1 MSTID
6 ALVPGRT
13 AGHMAAMEP
22 TRQLSERMVLR
33 AELVHQ
39 ARQIIAHTTEL
50 TPHTAFVRTD
60 EPLALGTTLSLR
72 LSFPRLLAP
81 LDLEAR
87 VVSVDPG
94 LGHGYSAGV
103 KLELDPSPAAG
114 ERLAWLLGEVS
125 TDVPRDDVS
134 RILVVEDSALMRD
147 FIQLGADRFTR
158 GTVRVVVD
166 TADTAEAALEV
177 MRGHTYDLVLVDMYL
192 PGAMDGAQLVRTLRT
207 TEKDLP
213 VIGFSVGG
221 VVARDAFL
229 SAGADLFLDKPVM
242 MRDVFSTLERLVVK
256 QVRSA

>member
-1 MSTID
+1 
-6 ALVPGRT
+6 
-13 AGHMAAMEP
+13 
-22 TRQLSERMVLR
+22 
-33 AELVHQ
+33 
-39 ARQIIAHTTEL
+39 
-50 TPHTAFVRTD
+50 
-60 EPLALGTTLSLR
+60 
-72 LSFPRLLAP
+72 
-81 LDLEAR
+81 
-87 VVSVDPG
+87 VSIDPG

-103 KLELDPSPAAG
+103 QLEFHAAPD
-114 ERLAWLLGEVS
+114 ERDRLAWLLADVS
-125 TDVPRDDVS
+125 TDVPRADVS

-158 GTVRVVVD
+158 GNVRVVVD
-166 TADTAEAALEV
+166 TADTAESALGV

-242 MRDVFSTLERLVVK
+242 MRDVFTTLERLVVK
-256 QVRSA
+256 QGRSQ

>member
-1 MSTID
+1 
-6 ALVPGRT
+6 
-13 AGHMAAMEP
+13 MAATES

-39 ARQIIAHTTEL
+39 TRQIIAHTTEL
-50 TPHTAFVRTD
+50 TQASVFVRTD
-60 EPLALGTTLSLR
+60 EPLALGESVALR

-81 LDLEAR
+81 LDLDAR
-87 VVSVDPG
+87 VVSIDPG

-103 KLELDPSPAAG
+103 QLEFHAAPD
-114 ERLAWLLGEVS
+114 ERDRLAWLLADVS
-125 TDVPRDDVS
+125 TDVPRADVS

-158 GTVRVVVD
+158 GNVRVVVD
-166 TADTAEAALEV
+166 TADTAESALGV

-242 MRDVFSTLERLVVK
+242 MRDVFTTLERLVVK
-256 QVRSA
+256 QGRSQ

>member
-1 MSTID
+1 
-6 ALVPGRT
+6 
-13 AGHMAAMEP
+13 
-22 TRQLSERMVLR
+22 MVLR

-39 ARQIIAHTTEL
+39 TRQIIAHTTEL
-50 TPHTAFVRTD
+50 TQASVFVRTD
-60 EPLALGTTLSLR
+60 EPLALGTSVALR

-81 LDLEAR
+81 LDLEAQ
-87 VVSVDPG
+87 VVSIDPG

-103 KLELDPSPAAG
+103 KLEFHADPDARD
-114 ERLAWLLGEVS
+114 RLAWLLGDVTSE
-125 TDVPRDDVS
+125 VPRADVS

-166 TADTAEAALEV
+166 TADTAESALEV
-177 MRGHTYDLVLVDMYL
+177 MRGHRYDLVLVDMYL

-207 TEKDLP
+207 TEMDLP

-242 MRDVFSTLERLVVK
+242 MRDVFTTLERLVVK
-256 QVRSA
+256 QARNA

>member
-1 MSTID
+1 
-6 ALVPGRT
+6 
-13 AGHMAAMEP
+13 MAATES

-50 TPHTAFVRTD
+50 TQASVFVRTD
-60 EPLALGTTLSLR
+60 EPLALGTSVALR

-81 LDLEAR
+81 LDLEAQ
-87 VVSVDPG
+87 VVSIDPG

-103 KLELDPSPAAG
+103 KLEFHANPEER
-114 ERLAWLLGEVS
+114 ERLAWLLGDVS
-125 TDVPRDDVS
+125 TEVPRADVS

-158 GTVRVVVD
+158 GSVRVVVD

-207 TEKDLP
+207 TETDLP

-242 MRDVFSTLERLVVK
+242 MRDVFTTLERLVVK
-256 QVRSA
+256 QARTA

>member
-1 MSTID
+1 
-6 ALVPGRT
+6 
-13 AGHMAAMEP
+13 MAATES

-39 ARQIIAHTTEL
+39 TRQIIAHTTEL
-50 TPHTAFVRTD
+50 TQATVSVRTD
-60 EPLALGTTLSLR
+60 EPLALGEIVALR

-81 LDLEAR
+81 LHLDAH
-87 VVSVDPG
+87 VVSIDPG
-94 LGHGYSAGV
+94 LGHGYAAGV
-103 KLELDPSPAAG
+103 KLAFHAAPDEH

-125 TDVPRDDVS
+125 TEVPLTDVS

-166 TADTAEAALEV
+166 TADNAEAALEV
-177 MRGHTYDLVLVDMYL
+177 MRGHTYELVLVDLYL
-192 PGAMDGAQLVRTLRT
+192 PGAMDGAELVRTLRT
-207 TEKDLP
+207 TEADLP

-221 VVARDAFL
+221 IVAREAFL

-242 MRDVFSTLERLVVK
+242 MRDVFTTLERLVVK
-256 QVRSA
+256 QARPT